1 MKMATPT
8 TIITIMRT
16 PMEAILMNRL
26 LSSLRVRQIWQVS
39 GPLFR
44 KRIHILDE
52 YWLKYV
58 LNSEF
63 VSSFYNFE

>member
-1 MKMATPT
+1 
-8 TIITIMRT
+8 
-16 PMEAILMNRL
+16 MEAILMNRL